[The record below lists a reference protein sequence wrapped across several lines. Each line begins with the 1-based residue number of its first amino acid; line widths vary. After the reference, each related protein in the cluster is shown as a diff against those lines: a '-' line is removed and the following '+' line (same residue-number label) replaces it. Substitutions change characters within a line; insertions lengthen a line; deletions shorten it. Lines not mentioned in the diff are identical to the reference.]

1 MYAEF
6 NLFLHQN
13 SVMAEKDYSSLL
25 DRLQQNKIW
34 PLLYMFKFITP
45 NEDGKVK
52 KVVSLLPQHG
62 EILYKHTK
70 NLKFV
75 SITCKAKMPSA
86 QSIVDVT
93 AAVNEIKGIISL

>member
-1 MYAEF
+1 
-6 NLFLHQN
+6 
-13 SVMAEKDYSSLL
+13 MAEKDYSLL
-25 DRLQQNKIW
+25 LEKLNNNKKW

-86 QSIVDVT
+86 QSIVNVT
-93 AAVNEIKGIISL
+93 ADINNIQGIISL

>member
-1 MYAEF
+1 MQSLTYF
-6 NLFLHQN
+6 CIKTQ
-13 SVMAEKDYSSLL
+13 VMAEKDYSLL
-25 DRLQQNKIW
+25 LEKLNNNKKW

-93 AAVNEIKGIISL
+93 ADINNIQGIISL

>member
-1 MYAEF
+1 ME
-6 NLFLHQN
+6 
-13 SVMAEKDYSSLL
+13 EKNYNSLL
-25 DRLQQNKIW
+25 EKLNNNKKW

-52 KVVSLLPQHG
+52 QVVSLLPQDG

-93 AAVNEIKGIISL
+93 AAINEIKGIISL

>member
-1 MYAEF
+1 ME
-6 NLFLHQN
+6 
-13 SVMAEKDYSSLL
+13 EKNYNSLL
-25 DRLQQNKIW
+25 EKLNNNKKW

-52 KVVSLLPQHG
+52 QVVSLLPQDG

-86 QSIVDVT
+86 QSIFDVT
-93 AAVNEIKGIISL
+93 AAINEIKGIITL